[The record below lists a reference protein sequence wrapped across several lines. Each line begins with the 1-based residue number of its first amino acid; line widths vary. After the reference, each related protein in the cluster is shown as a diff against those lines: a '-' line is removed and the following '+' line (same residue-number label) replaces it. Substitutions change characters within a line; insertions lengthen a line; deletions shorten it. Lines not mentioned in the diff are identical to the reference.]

1 MQFAFQDKD
10 NLYLVF
16 DYLTGGDLN
25 YHLSKH
31 KMFSEEQA
39 SKYKYNYI
47 YITFLEFIIAC
58 VILGLSDLHTKQ
70 IIHCNIKPENIILDC
85 NGYAYIADLSHSKKK
100 GEKLTSN
107 ELHGNCCYVAPEVFL
122 KGHTLI
128 FVADYFSIGVLLHE
142 LLFGEAPNQNC
153 TLKELKEFFISQELV
168 VNEDYSQEITEECIN
183 FMNELF
189 EKKYKNRLGYEGG
202 LNELKEHSWFDG
214 FNWEKLKTKKMV
226 ASFIPSSSK
235 DNFNSALHKEL
246 YMNQIRQIQTQP
258 KSSSR
263 SVASQQYNNY
273 NYIRNDDN
281 NKRIQKPKEND
292 SESSNTS
299 NSRNRNKKK
308 KKLHLLQK
316 VSSSSLELDDDSSSS
331 RSNEIS
337 SLIDKNDAYLPSNIK
352 RNSLILNSPSRFNYK
367 YNNTPVNNALT
378 PLHNYNNFVRKH
390 NRHSETTLPKIIS
403 PKGSTGLPSIV
414 EETHHN
420 HKNEYHPFVKN
431 KFFNYNIEDHL
442 QKEENIVSPFKYAAD
457 QIQSNV
463 SRHSLNKRKTIKSND
478 INSLNI
484 DDETVGDLNLQSQM
498 RQRKNAKN
506 NTTRDGIR
514 LRSERRRSFFDFTS
528 SIN

>member
-1 MQFAFQDKD
+1 
-10 NLYLVF
+10 
-16 DYLTGGDLN
+16 
-25 YHLSKH
+25 
-31 KMFSEEQA
+31 
-39 SKYKYNYI
+39 
-47 YITFLEFIIAC
+47 
-58 VILGLSDLHTKQ
+58 LGLSDLHNKQ
-70 IIHCNIKPENIILDC
+70 IIHCNIKPENIILDGS
-85 NGYAYIADLSHSKKK
+85 GYAYIADLSHSKKK

-107 ELHGNCCYVAPEVFL
+107 ELHDNCCYIAPEVFL
-122 KGHTLI
+122 KGHTLV
-128 FVADYFSIGVLLHE
+128 FAADYFSIGVLLHE
-142 LLFGEAPNQNC
+142 LLFGEAPNQNSN
-153 TLKELKEFFISQELV
+153 LKELKEFFVSQELA

-214 FNWEKLKTKKMV
+214 FNWEELESKEMV

-235 DNFNSALHKEL
+235 DNFNSSLHKEL

-258 KSSSR
+258 RSSSR
-263 SVASQQYNNY
+263 SVASQYYNNY
-273 NYIRNDDN
+273 SYIRNDDN
-281 NKRIQKPKEND
+281 NNNKHIQKPKEND
-292 SESSNTS
+292 NESSNTS
-299 NSRNRNKKK
+299 NSQNRNKKK

-331 RSNEIS
+331 RSNEIG

-352 RNSLILNSPSRFNYK
+352 RNSLIINSPTRFNYK
-367 YNNTPVNNALT
+367 YSNTPVNNGLT

-390 NRHSETTLPKIIS
+390 KRHSETTLPKIIS
-403 PKGSTGLPSIV
+403 PKRSTGLPSIV
-414 EETHHN
+414 EETNHN
-420 HKNEYHPFVKN
+420 HNHNYKHEYYPFVKN

-442 QKEENIVSPFKYAAD
+442 QNEENIVSPFKYAAD

-484 DDETVGDLNLQSQM
+484 DDETVGDLNLQLQM
-498 RQRKNAKN
+498 RQRRNAKN
-506 NTTRDGIR
+506 KTTRDEIR

>member
-128 FVADYFSIGVLLHE
+128 FVTDYFSIGVLLHE

-352 RNSLILNSPSRFNYK
+352 RNSLIFNSPSRFNYK